1 MKRIFFKVIVISAWL
16 SSGVCAGTIITA
28 TQIKNAVEEFVV
40 SQVES
45 EIPANASLEIDVRW
59 QNNIELDVDVDPVI
73 RVRKS
78 SSRQLRGPSV
88 LRVGVDLDGETL
100 RKMSVTADIRLHLP
114 VLVAPYSIKRGENI
128 ESTRF
133 EMVKRDV
140 TKLRGVYYTD
150 QNELV
155 GMRMGRSLGAGE
167 ILTDLHVE
175 RIPIVKRG
183 EIIRIISRGRVVQ
196 VAIDGTAMQDGG
208 KGDLIRVK
216 NVDSGKI
223 VRGHVVESGL
233 VEVGL

>member
-40 SQVES
+40 SHVES

-88 LRVGVDLDGETL
+88 LRVGVDLDGQTL

-155 GMRMGRSLGAGE
+155 GMRMGRSL
-167 ILTDLHVE
+167 
-175 RIPIVKRG
+175 
-183 EIIRIISRGRVVQ
+183 
-196 VAIDGTAMQDGG
+196 
-208 KGDLIRVK
+208 
-216 NVDSGKI
+216 
-223 VRGHVVESGL
+223 
-233 VEVGL
+233 